1 MLIASQLLK
10 KLRQRP
16 LRSALTDDQRAWKN
30 IELLAGSASLAKLI
44 DSLNC
49 SSATAFMLP
58 TSGLAPLAMLGIWRT
73 GRRVVPLNFLV
84 SEDDR
89 AHIFAD
95 SGADTCVTVRPM
107 VEMFGPP
114 PPGVRSIYLED
125 MPRRLW
131 NGILATRSTPD
142 EVATLL
148 YTSGTSGKPKGVELT
163 HGNLIAN
170 VSQAMRAAKF
180 TSDDCIFGVLPQFHS
195 FGFTVL
201 TLLPM
206 TVGCRVVYSAKF
218 VPAKVLSLL
227 QKHRPSFLVMI
238 PSMYASLVRDRKAS
252 KDMFSSV
259 RIAVSGG
266 EALPPTVREQFLDRF
281 GVEIHEGYGLTETS
295 PAAHISL
302 PWASRLG
309 TVGKALPE
317 VETRIVDPGGAVL
330 PAGKDGEVHLRGPNV
345 MRGYH
350 GMPEATAKV
359 LDANGWFRTGDM
371 GQLDDEGYLTI
382 TGRIKEMLIVGGE
395 NVFPREIESVLEL
408 HPDVDA
414 CGVIGRADEKRG
426 EVPVAFVELREG
438 ASPQPSELR
447 SWSSDRLAPYQ
458 CPRDIVVVENLPRN
472 PTGKVQRRELHALLS

>member
-1 MLIASQLLK
+1 MQIASQILR

-16 LRSALTDDQRAWKN
+16 IRSSLTDDQRCWKN
-30 IELLAGSASLAKLI
+30 VELLAGSASLARHL
-44 DSLNC
+44 DSLKC

-84 SEDDR
+84 SEADR
-89 AHIFAD
+89 AHIFSD
-95 SGADTCVTVRPM
+95 SGADACVTVRPM
-107 VEMFGPP
+107 VEMFGSP
-114 PPGVRSIYLED
+114 PPGVRTIYLED

-131 NGILATRSTPD
+131 NGILRTRSTPD

-163 HGNLIAN
+163 HGNLSAN

-180 TSDDCIFGVLPQFHS
+180 TPNDCIFGVLPQFHS

-206 TVGCRVVYSAKF
+206 TIGCRVVYSAKF

-238 PSMYASLVRDRKAS
+238 PSMYAALARDKKAS

-266 EALPPTVREQFLDRF
+266 EALPPIVREQFLDRF

-302 PWASRLG
+302 PWASRIG
-309 TVGKALPE
+309 TVGQALPE
-317 VETRIVDPGGAVL
+317 VETRIVGPTGAVL
-330 PAGKDGEVHLRGPNV
+330 PAGQDGEVQLRGPNV

-359 LDANGWFRTGDM
+359 LDQDGWFRTGDM
-371 GQLDDEGYLTI
+371 GQLDADGYLSI

-395 NVFPREIESVLEL
+395 NVFPREIESVLEV
-408 HPDVDA
+408 HPDVEA
-414 CGVIGRADEKRG
+414 CGVIGRSDEKRG
-426 EVPVAFVELREG
+426 EVPVAFVELRDG
-438 ASPQPSELR
+438 SSLRPSDLR
-447 SWSSDRLAPYQ
+447 SWAGERLAPYQ
-458 CPRDIVVVENLPRN
+458 CPREVFVVHTLPRN
-472 PTGKVQRRELHALLS
+472 PTGKVQRRELHALLP

>member
-1 MLIASQLLK
+1 MLIASQLLR

-16 LRSALTDDQRAWKN
+16 LRSTLTDDQRCWKN
-30 IELLAGSASLAKLI
+30 IELLAGSASLAKHLDKI
-44 DSLNC
+44 NC

-84 SEDDR
+84 SAEDR
-89 AHIFAD
+89 AHIFKD
-95 SGADTCVTVRPM
+95 SGADACVTVRPM

-114 PPGVRSIYLED
+114 PPGVRTIYLED
-125 MPRRLW
+125 LPKRLW
-131 NGILATRSTPD
+131 NGLMPTRQTPD
-142 EVATLL
+142 DVATLL

-163 HGNLIAN
+163 HRNLNAN

-180 TSDDCIFGVLPQFHS
+180 TRDDCIFGVLPQFHS

-206 TVGCRVVYSAKF
+206 TIGCQAVYSAKF
-218 VPAKVLSLL
+218 VPGRILSLM
-227 QKHRPSFLVMI
+227 QKHKPTFLVMI
-238 PSMYASLVRDRKAS
+238 PSMYAALARDRKATRE
-252 KDMFSSV
+252 MFASV

-309 TVGKALPE
+309 TVGQALPE
-317 VETRIVDPGGAVL
+317 VETRIVAPTGEILPPGE
-330 PAGKDGEVHLRGPNV
+330 DGEVQLRGPNV

-350 GMPEATAKV
+350 GMPEETAKV
-359 LDANGWFRTGDM
+359 LDQDGWFHTGDM
-371 GQLDDEGYLTI
+371 GQLDDEGYLSI

-395 NVFPREIESVLEL
+395 NVFPREIESVLEA
-408 HPDVDA
+408 HPEVQA
-414 CGVIGRADEKRG
+414 CGVTGRPDEKRG
-426 EVPVAFVELREG
+426 EVPVAFVELQDG
-438 ASPQPSELR
+438 ASVNPSDLR
-447 SWSSDRLAPYQ
+447 SWAADRLAPYQ
-458 CPRDIVVVENLPRN
+458 CPREVLVVASLPRN
-472 PTGKVQRRELHALLS
+472 PTGKVQRRELQGLIP

>member
-1 MLIASQLLK
+1 MIASQILK

-16 LRSALTDDQRAWKN
+16 FRSTLTDDQRSWKN
-30 IELLAGSASLAKLI
+30 IELLAGSASLSRRL
-44 DSLNC
+44 DSLSC

-84 SEDDR
+84 SENDR
-89 AHIFAD
+89 AHIFSD
-95 SGADTCVTVRPM
+95 SGADACVTVRPM

-114 PPGVRSIYLED
+114 PSGVSTIYLED

-131 NGILATRSTPD
+131 NGILPTRPTQD
-142 EVATLL
+142 DVATLL

-163 HGNLIAN
+163 HNNLIAN
-170 VSQAMRAAKF
+170 VSQAMRAAQF
-180 TSDDCIFGVLPQFHS
+180 TSKDCIFGVLPQFHS

-206 TVGCRVVYSAKF
+206 TIGCRVVYSAKF
-218 VPAKVLSLL
+218 VPSKVISLVE
-227 QKHRPSFLVMI
+227 KHRPSFLVMI
-238 PSMYASLVRDRKAS
+238 PSMYAALARDKRAT
-252 KDMFSSV
+252 KDVFSSV

-302 PWASRLG
+302 PWASKLG
-309 TVGKALPE
+309 TVGQALPE
-317 VETRIVDPGGAVL
+317 VETRIVDTSGAVL
-330 PAGKDGEVHLRGPNV
+330 PAGQDGEVHLRGPNI

-359 LDANGWFRTGDM
+359 LDSDGWFRTGDM
-371 GQLDDEGYLTI
+371 GQLDSDGYLSI

-395 NVFPREIESVLEL
+395 NVFPREVESVLEA
-408 HPDVDA
+408 HPDVEA

-426 EVPVAFVELREG
+426 EVPVAFVELRDE
-438 ASPQPSELR
+438 SSLQPSELR
-447 SWSSDRLAPYQ
+447 SWAGERLAPYQ
-458 CPRDIVVVENLPRN
+458 CPREVLVVDTLPRN
-472 PTGKVQRRELHALLS
+472 PTGKVQRRELHALLP

>member
-1 MLIASQLLK
+1 
-10 KLRQRP
+10 
-16 LRSALTDDQRAWKN
+16 
-30 IELLAGSASLAKLI
+30 
-44 DSLNC
+44 
-49 SSATAFMLP
+49 
-58 TSGLAPLAMLGIWRT
+58 
-73 GRRVVPLNFLV
+73 
-84 SEDDR
+84 
-89 AHIFAD
+89 
-95 SGADTCVTVRPM
+95 M

-114 PPGVRSIYLED
+114 PPGVRVIYLED

-218 VPAKVLSLL
+218 VPARVLSLL

-330 PAGKDGEVHLRGPNV
+330 PAGQDGEVHLRGPNV
-345 MRGYH
+345 MRLSRH
-350 GMPEATAKV
+350 AEATAKV

-408 HPDVDA
+408 HPTWMHVELL
-414 CGVIGRADEKRG
+414 RADEKRG

-438 ASPQPSELR
+438 ASSAFRTAIMVL
-447 SWSSDRLAPYQ
+447 DRLAPYQ
-458 CPRDIVVVENLPRN
+458 CRETLLWWKICLETRPAKSSGVSFTPCFRSFRWVFEFVPAQRITPFVSWLKHERIATRN
-472 PTGKVQRRELHALLS
+472 RSGLHATCRSSAFRFPGKQSGPSP

>member
-114 PPGVRSIYLED
+114 PPGVRVIYLED

-227 QKHRPSFLVMI
+227 Q
-238 PSMYASLVRDRKAS
+238 
-252 KDMFSSV
+252 
-259 RIAVSGG
+259 
-266 EALPPTVREQFLDRF
+266 
-281 GVEIHEGYGLTETS
+281 
-295 PAAHISL
+295 
-302 PWASRLG
+302 
-309 TVGKALPE
+309 
-317 VETRIVDPGGAVL
+317 
-330 PAGKDGEVHLRGPNV
+330 
-345 MRGYH
+345 
-350 GMPEATAKV
+350 
-359 LDANGWFRTGDM
+359 
-371 GQLDDEGYLTI
+371 
-382 TGRIKEMLIVGGE
+382 
-395 NVFPREIESVLEL
+395 
-408 HPDVDA
+408 
-414 CGVIGRADEKRG
+414 
-426 EVPVAFVELREG
+426 
-438 ASPQPSELR
+438 
-447 SWSSDRLAPYQ
+447 
-458 CPRDIVVVENLPRN
+458 
-472 PTGKVQRRELHALLS
+472 